1 MFKRNWKFPFLGRR
15 ESPYVP
21 RSSNEGNIRQ
31 NKEITLILE
40 YLASIHDVS
49 YTYAEVHKTL
59 GEYWF
64 NNPNSQLSSIHELLA
79 EIAPIY
85 SLSIQSINR
94 ALIKIQDNVSEMA
107 PWTTRVQ
114 SSENAD
120 QTDWLT
126 ILQYRGGKYKV
137 SLLGNGQNEFW
148 LTEDKLL
155 KLLNISSTKI
165 NVKWIISRPKEPLG
179 FKISKGHHHSKVDQ
193 DHHTTPFHRLYSL
206 LRVEKRDIWII
217 VIYGIAIGILSLV
230 VPVATSSL
238 VNIVAFG
245 VMLQPVIVLTF
256 LVFLFLS
263 FAGVMQAIQ
272 TYITEIL
279 QRRIFV
285 RVATDF
291 ASRFP
296 QVTEENF
303 DDSHPPEIANRF
315 FDTMTLQKGSTS
327 LLVEGLEIFLTTII
341 GFFVIAFYHP
351 VFLIFSLAII
361 TVAYILIFRKLG
373 VAASETSIKVSKE
386 KYYVAAWLQEIARH
400 RYAFKSK
407 FGAHFASER
416 ADSLTRS
423 YLTAREKHFKYL
435 FRQIIGLLGIQAIG
449 SALVLGLGG
458 YLVINRQL
466 TIGQLVAA
474 ELIVAK
480 VLFGLGKL
488 GKHLETFYHTIAAV
502 DKLGHVTDLPT
513 EETKLAILEKENE
526 AFDVRLT
533 DVHYELKN
541 GNVIFDKLSLHF
553 PAGKKIAIAEGST
566 IHCTM
571 LIDLIASNRVPKFGT
586 VEISGEDIRDLSKT
600 ELRSN
605 IALIRDREIFDGT
618 ILENLKLGRLD
629 ISNNKI
635 KETLDLVGLT
645 TDIDSLP
652 EGLNTNLKTYGSPLN
667 PIQINLLLIA
677 RALLGNPG
685 LVLID
690 CSLDSLDQITLEKM
704 VHCLFK
710 KDNNFTVIVISNE
723 MKILSK
729 ADDVYF
735 FKDNKFIKSNK
746 NLLASSGRKK

>member
-1 MFKRNWKFPFLGRR
+1 
-15 ESPYVP
+15 
-21 RSSNEGNIRQ
+21 
-31 NKEITLILE
+31 
-40 YLASIHDVS
+40 
-49 YTYAEVHKTL
+49 
-59 GEYWF
+59 
-64 NNPNSQLSSIHELLA
+64 
-79 EIAPIY
+79 
-85 SLSIQSINR
+85 
-94 ALIKIQDNVSEMA
+94 
-107 PWTTRVQ
+107 
-114 SSENAD
+114 
-120 QTDWLT
+120 
-126 ILQYRGGKYKV
+126 
-137 SLLGNGQNEFW
+137 
-148 LTEDKLL
+148 
-155 KLLNISSTKI
+155 
-165 NVKWIISRPKEPLG
+165 
-179 FKISKGHHHSKVDQ
+179 
-193 DHHTTPFHRLYSL
+193 
-206 LRVEKRDIWII
+206 
-217 VIYGIAIGILSLV
+217 
-230 VPVATSSL
+230 
-238 VNIVAFG
+238 
-245 VMLQPVIVLTF
+245 
-256 LVFLFLS
+256 
-263 FAGVMQAIQ
+263 
-272 TYITEIL
+272 
-279 QRRIFV
+279 
-285 RVATDF
+285 
-291 ASRFP
+291 
-296 QVTEENF
+296 
-303 DDSHPPEIANRF
+303 
-315 FDTMTLQKGSTS
+315 
-327 LLVEGLEIFLTTII
+327 VEGLEIFLTTII

-566 IHCTM
+566 IHCTI

>member
-21 RSSNEGNIRQ
+21 KGSNEGNIRQ
-31 NKEITLILE
+31 NKEITQILE

-49 YTYAEVHKTL
+49 YNYSDVQKTL

-64 NNPNSQLSSIHELLA
+64 NNPNSQLSSIHELLYD
-79 EIAPIY
+79 IAPIY
-85 SLSIQSINR
+85 SLSINSINK
-94 ALIKIQDNVSEMA
+94 AIIKIQDNISEMS
-107 PWTTRVQ
+107 PWTTRIE
-114 SSENAD
+114 SSDNSAD
-120 QTDWLT
+120 TDWLT
-126 ILQYRGGKYKV
+126 VLQYRGGKYKIN
-137 SLLGNGQNEFW
+137 LLSDIQNTFW
-148 LTEDKLL
+148 ISEDKLL
-155 KLLNISSTKI
+155 KILNIPSTKVNI
-165 NVKWIISRPKEPLG
+165 KWIISQPKEPLG
-179 FKISKGHHHSKVDQ
+179 YKISNKHHQNED
-193 DHHTTPFHRLYSL
+193 DEHHLSPFERIYSL

-217 VIYGIAIGILSLV
+217 VIYGLAIGILSLV

-245 VMLQPVIVLTF
+245 VMLQPVLVLTF

-272 TYITEIL
+272 TFITEIL

-303 DDSHPPEIANRF
+303 DEEHPPEIANRF

-327 LLVEGLEIFLTTII
+327 LLVEGLEVFLTTFI

-351 VFLIFSLAII
+351 VFLIFSIAILFI
-361 TVAYILIFRKLG
+361 CYIIIFRKLG
-373 VAASETSIKVSKE
+373 VDASESAIKVSKE
-386 KYYVAAWLQEIARH
+386 KYYVAAWLQEVARH

-407 FGAHFASER
+407 FGSHYASER

-423 YLTAREKHFKYL
+423 YLDAREKHFKYL
-435 FRQIIGLLGIQAIG
+435 FRQIIALLGIQAIG
-449 SALVLGLGG
+449 SALVLGIGG

-480 VLFGLGKL
+480 VLFGLGKF
-488 GKHLETFYHTIAAV
+488 GKHLETFYNTIAAV

-513 EETKLAILEKENE
+513 EEPKLAILEKENE
-526 AFDVRLT
+526 PFDIRLT
-533 DVHYELKN
+533 DVHYEMNN
-541 GNVIFDKLSLHF
+541 GITIFDKLNLHF
-553 PAGKKIAIAEGST
+553 PAGSKIAIGDSST
-566 IHCTM
+566 IHSSI
-571 LIDLIASNRVPKFGT
+571 LIDLLASHRVPKFGT

-645 TDIDSLP
+645 TEIDSLP
-652 EGLNTNLKTYGSPLN
+652 DGLNTKLKTYGSPLN

-677 RALLGNPG
+677 RALLGNPS

-690 CSLDSLDQITLEKM
+690 CALDGLDQVTLERITL
-704 VHCLFK
+704 CLFSK
-710 KDNNFTVIVISNE
+710 NRNFTVLVITNE

-729 ADDVYF
+729 ADEVYF
-735 FKDNKFIKSNK
+735 YKDNKFVKSNRSK
-746 NLLASSGRKK
+746 STSSGRRK